1 MQLSS
6 YENIFQENIIFN
18 EAKEYKVKDSKI
30 ICLYS
35 KMEAKFFSE
44 IEKNMDVKTI
54 KDFEKEVR
62 KKIYNELE
70 SLRKENDDLSRILIA
85 AESDMWKK
93 IRNEEY
99 SWLQINNDKKKKLY
113 RLIDIYSNFID
124 IVDSVKDLNTK
135 VEMLKQLKETPVDS
149 E

>member
-1 MQLSS
+1 
-6 YENIFQENIIFN
+6 
-18 EAKEYKVKDSKI
+18 
-30 ICLYS
+30 
-35 KMEAKFFSE
+35 MEAKFFSE

-62 KKIYNELE
+62 TKIYNEME
-70 SLRKENDDLSRILIA
+70 SLRKKNDDLSRVLMA
-85 AESDMWKK
+85 AESEMWSK

-99 SWLQINNDKKKKLY
+99 SWLKLNNDKKKKLY

-124 IVDSVKDLNTK
+124 IVDSVKSLNTK
-135 VEMLKQLKETPVDS
+135 VEKVKQLKDTPVDS

>member
-1 MQLSS
+1 
-6 YENIFQENIIFN
+6 
-18 EAKEYKVKDSKI
+18 
-30 ICLYS
+30 
-35 KMEAKFFSE
+35 MESKFFSE

-62 KKIYNELE
+62 KKIYNEME
-70 SLRKENDDLSRILIA
+70 TLRKENDDLSRILIA
-85 AESDMWKK
+85 SESDIWKR

-99 SWLQINNDKKKKLY
+99 SWLQINSDKKKKLY

-124 IVDSVKDLNTK
+124 IVDSVKELNSK
-135 VEMLKQLKETPVDS
+135 VDEIKKLKDTPVDS